1 MIYLDYSANT
11 PVDARVLEQFCA
23 VERRCIGNAN
33 SHHQAGSAAK
43 AEIDAATIKIASLLG
58 VQPAE
63 IIYTSGAS
71 EANNFALKG
80 LARLSRHAGRHIIST
95 PLEHSSVSGTLT
107 ALQEQGYEIDLLDV
121 KQDGTVDLEHLKDL
135 LRPDTI
141 CVAVTLVDSELGV
154 VQPVQEIAAILK
166 AYPHCH
172 LHVDATQAVGK
183 IPVSFEGVDT
193 MSLTAHKFYGLNG
206 IGLLLNEKISWRE
219 YGRVGAILVC
229 LFVTVCCIEW
239 LSHVLGRII
248 RGERSIPRGA
258 KCAIWAAVLVCVV
271 VCTAGIE
278 APDLAHTSKSVLAAM
293 GTGLLHPDWSFFFG
307 TGKDG
312 LGWLLLETVGIALAG
327 TGFGALLALPLA
339 FLSTPKLLPRPV
351 ALLFRVLI
359 VAIRSV
365 PFLIY
370 GLIFIRV
377 SGPGAF
383 TGVLT
388 LAVCSIGL
396 LSKRFTEA
404 IESLDFRAYDALR
417 AMGVSLLPRI
427 RYAVLPQLGPAFS
440 SAVLY
445 RFDVNI
451 REASVLGLVGAG
463 GIGAPLIFAMNQYA
477 WNDVSAIFLGFVLLV
492 WLIDV
497 GSARLRTRRTA
508 AAAPGK

>member
-1 MIYLDYSANT
+1 M
-11 PVDARVLEQFCA
+11 
-23 VERRCIGNAN
+23 
-33 SHHQAGSAAK
+33 
-43 AEIDAATIKIASLLG
+43 
-58 VQPAE
+58 
-63 IIYTSGAS
+63 
-71 EANNFALKG
+71 
-80 LARLSRHAGRHIIST
+80 RHS
-95 PLEHSSVSGTLT
+95 
-107 ALQEQGYEIDLLDV
+107 
-121 KQDGTVDLEHLKDL
+121 
-135 LRPDTI
+135 
-141 CVAVTLVDSELGV
+141 
-154 VQPVQEIAAILK
+154 AILG
-166 AYPHCH
+166 Y
-172 LHVDATQAVGK
+172 VGA
-183 IPVSFEGVDT
+183 G
-193 MSLTAHKFYGLNG
+193 G

-239 LSHVLGRII
+239 LSHALGRII
-248 RGERSIPRGA
+248 RGERSIPRRA
-258 KCAIWAAVLVCVV
+258 KRVLWAAVLVCVV

-293 GTGLLHPDWSFFFG
+293 GDGLLHPDWGFFFG

-327 TGFGALLALPLA
+327 TGLGALLAAPLA

-497 GSARLRTRRTA
+497 GSARLRARRA
-508 AAAPGK
+508 VAAAPGK